1 MTLSIEV
8 NGTLHKLELEK
19 IDEESGYRVVLDGQQ
34 IAVDAR
40 LLREGVLSLI
50 VDGTAYRCVL
60 DEDPVAPAI
69 YVGSNRYT
77 YRIEDPRSL
86 GSRRG
91 KKGLAA
97 GPVSIV
103 APMPGRVVR
112 VLAQEGDEVAS
123 HQGIVVIEAMKMQNE
138 LKAPKAGRVSRIMVE
153 VGSAV
158 NSGQPLAIIE

>member
-8 NGTLHKLELEK
+8 NGVLYKMELEK
-19 IDEESGYRVVLDGQQ
+19 ASEEGGYRVTLDGQE

-50 VDGTAYRCVL
+50 FEGNAYRCVL
-60 DEDPVAPAI
+60 DEDPIAPAI
-69 YVGSNRYT
+69 YVGSNRYP

-97 GPVSIV
+97 GPVSI
-103 APMPGRVVR
+103 A
-112 VLAQEGDEVAS
+112 
-123 HQGIVVIEAMKMQNE
+123 
-138 LKAPKAGRVSRIMVE
+138 VS
-153 VGSAV
+153 
-158 NSGQPLAIIE
+158 